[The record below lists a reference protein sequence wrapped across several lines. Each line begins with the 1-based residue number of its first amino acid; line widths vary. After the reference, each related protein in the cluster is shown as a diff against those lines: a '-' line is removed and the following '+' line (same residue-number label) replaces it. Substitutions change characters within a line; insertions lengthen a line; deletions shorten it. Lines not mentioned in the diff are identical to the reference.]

1 MHVCASALTAV
12 RRIHANA
19 ASSMLRPVADNN
31 SSKALKEGH
40 VKEFKLEKIITNSLS
55 WVIGGAQGSGVDS
68 AANIFSRACA
78 IGGLHLFGK
87 REYYSNIKGQ
97 HSYFTVRVSDK
108 PLHSHVDEINML
120 VSFDAETIFR
130 HFEEVTASGAI
141 IYDSDI
147 INTSLDEVPTVDDPA
162 AVRIKKVL
170 EKAGLGFTVQDA
182 LEYAKRRGAILFPMP
197 FFQILQEFAQK
208 AEDPAL
214 SKLTRMVNVMAISA
228 SMAIMDFDSEVLS
241 RAIQF
246 IFRTK
251 KKVADL
257 NVRASI
263 HTYNYAKA
271 KFPGSNFSYRLKTKP
286 PQPDIIIVQGNQS
299 SALGKMV
306 AGCRFQTYYPITP
319 ASDDSEFLEAN
330 EILDLYDSPGKKGS
344 TVVMQTEDEISAI
357 TMAIGS
363 ALTGVRAA
371 TATSGPGFSLM
382 AEALGWAGM
391 NEVPLVVSLYQR
403 TGPSTGLPTRH
414 EQGDLN
420 FAINAGHGEFPRIVF
435 ASGDIEESFYDSVK
449 VFNFADRY
457 QMPVIHMLDKAI
469 ANSLITCKNFNVN
482 KVAID
487 RGLRVKQITE
497 EDKGVAGNYLRFKLS
512 NNNPISPMVVL
523 GTKNAIFWNSGDEH
537 TQEGH
542 ITEDPEIRVQ
552 MMDKRMTKLD
562 VAIKEI
568 PDEDKAVDYGSGG
581 DTVIISW
588 GSTKGAI
595 LDMLDRL
602 AAEGIKV
609 RYIQVRLMH
618 PFPSELVKSM
628 LKDAKTVIDIEMNYS
643 GQLGSLVRQ
652 YTGLEAN
659 YQIVKYNGRPMSLD
673 EVYNGVKRIIRGD
686 APRRQVLRSGA

>member
-1 MHVCASALTAV
+1 
-12 RRIHANA
+12 
-19 ASSMLRPVADNN
+19 
-31 SSKALKEGH
+31 
-40 VKEFKLEKIITNSLS
+40 VKELKLEKKIITNSLS

-87 REYYSNIKGQ
+87 REYYSNIKGE
-97 HSYFTVRVSDK
+97 HSYFTVRVSDE
-108 PLHSHVDEINML
+108 PLRSHVDEINML

-130 HFEEVTASGAI
+130 HFEEVAASGAI

-147 INTSLDEVPTVDDPA
+147 IKTSLDEVPTVDDPA
-162 AVRIKKVL
+162 AARIKKL
-170 EKAGLGFTVQDA
+170 LQKTGLGFTVQDA

-208 AEDPAL
+208 ANDPAL
-214 SKLTRMVNVMAISA
+214 SKLTRMVNVMALSA
-228 SMAIMDFDSEVLS
+228 SMAILDFDSEVLS

-257 NVRASI
+257 NAQASI

-271 KFPGSNFSYRLKTKP
+271 KFTGSNFSYRLKTKP
-286 PQPDIIIVQGNQS
+286 PQPDMIIVQGNQS

-330 EILDLYDSPGKKGS
+330 EILDLYDSDGKKGS
-344 TVVMQTEDEISAI
+344 TVIIQTEDEIAAI

-363 ALTGVRAA
+363 ALTGVRTA

-435 ASGDIEESFYDSVK
+435 ASGDIEESFYDSIK

-497 EDKGVAGNYLRFKLS
+497 QDIGVAGNYLRFKLS
-512 NNNPISPMVVL
+512 NNNPISPMVAL
-523 GTKNAIFWNSGDEH
+523 GTKDAIFWNSGDEH

-568 PDEDKAVDYGSGG
+568 PNEDKAVVYGSGG
-581 DTVIISW
+581 DIVIISW

-595 LDMLDRL
+595 LDTLDRL

-628 LKDAKTVIDIEMNYS
+628 LKDATTVIDIEMNYS

-652 YTGLEAN
+652 YAGLEAN
-659 YQIVKYNGRPMSLD
+659 YYIVKYNGRPMSLD
-673 EVYNGVKRIIRGD
+673 EVYNGVKRIISGD